1 MDNPALVSP
10 AYIGFSKAPF
20 KAWRYLSVLWSGHFC
35 PVYFEKIKWSCSM
48 QMQLD
53 MNEELAKERQR
64 EWKEKVR
71 EAENSQSNASD
82 LRNTDVT
89 KTGRKI
95 K

>member
-1 MDNPALVSP
+1 
-10 AYIGFSKAPF
+10 
-20 KAWRYLSVLWSGHFC
+20 
-35 PVYFEKIKWSCSM
+35 M